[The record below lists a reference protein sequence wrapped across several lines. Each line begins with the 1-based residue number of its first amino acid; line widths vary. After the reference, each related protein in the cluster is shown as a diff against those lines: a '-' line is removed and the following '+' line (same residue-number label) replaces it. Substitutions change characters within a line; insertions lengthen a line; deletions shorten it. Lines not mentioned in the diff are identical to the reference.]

1 MRAVDIIE
9 RKRDGLELSSGE
21 IDFLVDGYV
30 AGDIPDYQ
38 VSAFTMAVLW
48 RGMTDAETEAMT
60 RAMIRSG
67 DTVDLSR
74 ITRPTVDKHST
85 GGVGDK
91 TTLVV
96 GPLAAALGAAVPKLS
111 GRGLGHTGGTLD
123 KLESIPGFRIDL
135 SLDELVDITNRTGL
149 AVASPNADIVPAD
162 KRFYA
167 LRDATATVPSVP
179 LIASS
184 IMSKKLAVET
194 AAIVLDVKVGKGAF
208 FADLAAA
215 REFARI
221 AISLGRGFGRTVR
234 CVLTAMDR
242 PLGFAVGNALEVLE
256 AVRTLRGE
264 GPGDFVEVCT
274 AVTAQ
279 MLGAAG
285 IIADETEA
293 RRRVAEVLAGGT
305 GVSVMRRWVEAQ
317 GGDSGFIDRGFP
329 EAGRR
334 IEVTATAD
342 GWVSSVHAL
351 EIGRLAMQLGAGR
364 ETKEDVIDHSA
375 GIVFTRTVGD
385 EVRRGEPLAVLHTN
399 RDGDEQ
405 AWVDALR
412 RAVVLD
418 REPVDPGSP
427 ILEVMSA
434 EAATSAG

>member
-9 RKRDGLELSSGE
+9 RKRDGHELSTAE
-21 IDFLVDGYV
+21 IEFLVDGYV
-30 AGDIPDYQ
+30 AGRIPDYQ

-48 RGMTDAETEAMT
+48 RGMTDAEIETLT
-60 RAMIRSG
+60 RSMIRSG

-91 TTLVV
+91 TTLVF
-96 GPLAAALGAAVPKLS
+96 GPVVAALGCAVPKLS

-135 SLDELVDITNRTGL
+135 SLDELVDITNAVGL

-194 AAIVLDVKVGKGAF
+194 EAIVLDVKVGEGAF
-208 FADLAAA
+208 FADLATA

-221 AISLGRGFGRTVR
+221 AISLGRGFGRVVR

-242 PLGFAVGNALEVLE
+242 PLGYAVGNTLEVME
-256 AVRTLRGE
+256 AVRALRGE
-264 GPGDFVEVCT
+264 GPSDFVEVCT
-274 AVTAQ
+274 AVSAQ

-285 IIADETEA
+285 VVTDEAVARSRVAQVIADGSA
-293 RRRVAEVLAGGT
+293 LA
-305 GVSVMRRWVEAQ
+305 VMRRWIEAQ
-317 GGDSGFIDRGFP
+317 GGDPGFIDQGFP
-329 EAGRR
+329 EASRR
-334 IEVTATAD
+334 IEVTALAD
-342 GWVSSVHAL
+342 GWVGSVHAL
-351 EIGRLAMQLGAGR
+351 AIGRLAMQLGAGR
-364 ETKEDVIDHSA
+364 ETKEDEIDHSA
-375 GIVFTRTVGD
+375 GIVFRVRVGD
-385 EVRRGEPLAVLHTN
+385 QVRQGDVLAVLHTN
-399 RDGDEQ
+399 RSGDEQ
-405 AWVDALR
+405 AWVAALR
-412 RAVVLD
+412 GAVVLQA
-418 REPVDPGSP
+418 EAMAPASP
-427 ILEVMSA
+427 ILGVMSA
-434 EAATSAG
+434 EAAVSR